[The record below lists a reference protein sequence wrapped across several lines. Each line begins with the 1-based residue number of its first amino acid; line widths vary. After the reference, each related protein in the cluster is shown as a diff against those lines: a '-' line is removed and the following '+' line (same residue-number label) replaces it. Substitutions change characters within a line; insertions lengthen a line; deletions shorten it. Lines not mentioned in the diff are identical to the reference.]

1 MKSCDYKTG
10 DYSFTLTLM
19 ITWLLLIC
27 YRSDQ
32 LSDTKD
38 SVAEIEK
45 CVESDHCGSG
55 NDPDTVDDNNQPS
68 DSMPSRVC

>member
-1 MKSCDYKTG
+1 MNATAAI
-10 DYSFTLTLM
+10 TM
-19 ITWLLLIC
+19 IYIYTI

-55 NDPDTVDDNNQPS
+55 NDHDIVDHNNQPS
-68 DSMPSRVC
+68 DSTPTRVC